1 MRVDILFMEEKYTQI
16 LERIYSEISPL
27 IGKGKV
33 ADYIPELGKI
43 DPNQFGMSI
52 CTNDGNEY
60 IIGNSQKSFSIQ
72 SISKVFTLVLA
83 YQKLDSKLWKRVG
96 LEPSG
101 SRFDS
106 LILLE
111 NEEGIPRNP
120 FINAGAIV
128 VIDTLID
135 LYKDPVDEVLKFVRE
150 LSGNQDIYINESV
163 RDSELATGNRNFA
176 LAYFM
181 KSYGNIKN
189 DVDKV
194 IEIYSTICSIEMT
207 CVDLARSFRLFS
219 SNGQNPWT
227 GKKILTKGQNK
238 RLNAIMM
245 TCGLYN
251 SVGDFAYRVGIPAK
265 SGVGGGIVGVIPN
278 EMSIST
284 WSPCLDKTG
293 NSLAG
298 IEALE
303 LFTTY
308 TGQSIY

>member
-1 MRVDILFMEEKYTQI
+1 MEEKYTQI
-16 LERIYSEISPL
+16 LERIYAEVSPL

-33 ADYIPELGKI
+33 ADYIPELAQI
-43 DPNQFGMSI
+43 DPSQFGMSV
-52 CTNDGNEY
+52 CTNNGHEY
-60 IIGNSQKSFSIQ
+60 IIGNAQKAFSIQ
-72 SISKVFTLVLA
+72 SISKVFSLVLA
-83 YQKLDSKLWKRVG
+83 YQKLDAKLWRRVG

-106 LILLE
+106 LVLLE

-150 LSGNQDIYINESV
+150 LSGNEEIYINEKV
-163 RDSELATGNRNFA
+163 RDSELECASRNYA

-181 KSYGNIKN
+181 QSYGNIN
-189 DVDKV
+189 NEVSKV
-194 IEIYSTICSIEMT
+194 VEIYTTICSIEMS

-219 SNGQNPWT
+219 SNGQNPWN
-227 GKKILTKGQNK
+227 GKTILTKSQNK
-238 RLNAIMM
+238 RMNAIMM

-284 WSPCLDKTG
+284 WSPGLDSTG

-308 TGQSIY
+308 SEQSIY